1 MQRGWNLRD
10 TWYLNE
16 LQTWTPEE
24 GYVTKDFESTSV
36 ETWSYRWPG
45 EEHEGAGDN
54 PIGWLVII
62 PPASENDLPR
72 YRISLEP
79 FFFITYDTADEYFET
94 TGTIERHWE
103 DWEGSHSE
111 SEQLGDHAGHNAPGQ
126 AEQAWYDKM
135 YNTPEGTIAEG
146 DLNYV
151 TGEYRGQTTVRH
163 ILEADEGNSSIEI
176 TIEINRLA
184 VARAI
189 QPNQVLGRYAYRDDS
204 DYEPATDFV
213 AGKDTVIQVFL
224 PDDVK
229 AEDQSDAKV
238 EVYRDGGN
246 IATLTSFKKDIS
258 NNANL
263 RSWLY
268 R

>member
-1 MQRGWNLRD
+1 
-10 TWYLNE
+10 
-16 LQTWTPEE
+16 
-24 GYVTKDFESTSV
+24 
-36 ETWSYRWPG
+36 
-45 EEHEGAGDN
+45 
-54 PIGWLVII
+54 
-62 PPASENDLPR
+62 
-72 YRISLEP
+72 
-79 FFFITYDTADEYFET
+79 
-94 TGTIERHWE
+94 
-103 DWEGSHSE
+103 
-111 SEQLGDHAGHNAPGQ
+111 
-126 AEQAWYDKM
+126 M